1 MTLKKK
7 VALVFLAPILFLLIF
22 VSNFSGICWTEF
34 KKYSEE
40 ELIKKA
46 ASKSYAENPSCCE
59 IISHNYYGIDD
70 EILNKLFGRYIYGL
84 NAYFKTDPRENDTNY
99 PYRNKVYAIN
109 QCGEHIA
116 FSYGEGIK
124 EKEYLKEINRIK
136 SKKKEINN
144 D

>member
-40 ELIKKA
+40 ELIQKA
-46 ASKSYAENPSCCE
+46 ASKAYREDPFCCD
-59 IISHNYYGIDD
+59 IKSKGGFFS
-70 EILNKLFGRYIYGL
+70 KLFGSY
-84 NAYFKTDPRENDTNY
+84 YFAITQYTKRPEPINNDEHY
-99 PYRNKVYAIN
+99 PYNYSYFLVN
-109 QCGEHIA
+109 QCGNYKKGSSLETTKTEEMYNGQVKI
-116 FSYGEGIK
+116 
-124 EKEYLKEINRIK
+124 IK
-136 SKKKEINN
+136 SKRGWNNN